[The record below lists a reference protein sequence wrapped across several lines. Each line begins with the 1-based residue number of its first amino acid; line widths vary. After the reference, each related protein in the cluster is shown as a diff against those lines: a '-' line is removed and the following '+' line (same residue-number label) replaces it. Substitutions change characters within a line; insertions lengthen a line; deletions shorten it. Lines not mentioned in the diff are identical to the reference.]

1 MKVEQQQISN
11 MKTPPNPPH
20 VLVLPFPFQG
30 HINPAL
36 QFSRLLNSKGGIR
49 VTLIIYAETTELTQG
64 QLGSLGVHLLSS
76 THEPAAVQQEGGF
89 GFLDRFARTVK
100 KELPRVADEIERETG
115 SGAACLV
122 YDSVAPWALEVAR
135 EMNIPCASFF
145 TQPCAV
151 DAIICGYH
159 EGRIKAPITDKEEKF
174 RVEGMAEV
182 SLAVHDLPSYLRDE
196 DDENAPECLAL
207 LAAQFSNVAGADW
220 VFCNTFT
227 ALEEKIV
234 HWMCNKFRFKAV
246 GPTIPS
252 IYLGKQ
258 LSSDDDTCHEYGL
271 SLFKPQH
278 STTYLKQW
286 LDSQQP
292 KSVVY
297 VSFGSVASLSDKQTE
312 EVAAALEK
320 LDRPFLWVVRKSEQD
335 KIPPGFVEDTSD
347 RGLVVTWCCQ
357 LEVLAHTSTGCFVT
371 HCGWNS
377 TIEALSMGVPMVAVP
392 QFADQ
397 PTNAKFVEDVW
408 GVGVRVMVRKRDG
421 EEKAMARREEI
432 EWGVVEVMEGE
443 RAKGIRKN
451 AEKWKTLAR
460 AAVADGG
467 SSDKN
472 IEEFV
477 DELVNLQL
485 LKRLEL

>member
-1 MKVEQQQISN
+1 
-11 MKTPPNPPH
+11 
-20 VLVLPFPFQG
+20 
-30 HINPAL
+30 
-36 QFSRLLNSKGGIR
+36 
-49 VTLIIYAETTELTQG
+49 
-64 QLGSLGVHLLSS
+64 
-76 THEPAAVQQEGGF
+76 
-89 GFLDRFARTVK
+89 
-100 KELPRVADEIERETG
+100 
-115 SGAACLV
+115 
-122 YDSVAPWALEVAR
+122 
-135 EMNIPCASFF
+135 MNIPCASFF

-151 DAIICGYH
+151 DAILYSYY
-159 EGRIKAPITDKEEKF
+159 EGRIRAPITDKEEKF
-174 RVEGMAEV
+174 RVDGMAEV
-182 SLAVHDLPSYLRDE
+182 SLAVHDLPSYLHDE
-196 DDENAPECLAL
+196 DDEYAPECLAL
-207 LAAQFSNVAGADW
+207 
-220 VFCNTFT
+220 
-227 ALEEKIV
+227 IV

-258 LSSDDDTCHEYGL
+258 LSSDDTCHEYGL
-271 SLFKPQH
+271 SLFKAQH
-278 STTYLKQW
+278 SPTYLKQW

-347 RGLVVTWCCQ
+347 RGL
-357 LEVLAHTSTGCFVT
+357 
-371 HCGWNS
+371 
-377 TIEALSMGVPMVAVP
+377 
-392 QFADQ
+392 
-397 PTNAKFVEDVW
+397 
-408 GVGVRVMVRKRDG
+408 KRDG
-421 EEKAMARREEI
+421 EEKAMARSEEI

-467 SSDKN
+467 SSDRN
-472 IEEFV
+472 IEDFV

>member
-1 MKVEQQQISN
+1 
-11 MKTPPNPPH
+11 
-20 VLVLPFPFQG
+20 
-30 HINPAL
+30 
-36 QFSRLLNSKGGIR
+36 
-49 VTLIIYAETTELTQG
+49 
-64 QLGSLGVHLLSS
+64 
-76 THEPAAVQQEGGF
+76 
-89 GFLDRFARTVK
+89 
-100 KELPRVADEIERETG
+100 
-115 SGAACLV
+115 
-122 YDSVAPWALEVAR
+122 
-135 EMNIPCASFF
+135 MNIPCASFF

-151 DAIICGYH
+151 DAILYSYY
-159 EGRIKAPITDKEEKF
+159 EGRIRAPITDKEEKF
-174 RVEGMAEV
+174 RVDGMAEV
-182 SLAVHDLPSYLRDE
+182 SLAVHDLPSYLHDE
-196 DDENAPECLAL
+196 DDEYAPECLAL
-207 LAAQFSNVAGADW
+207 
-220 VFCNTFT
+220 
-227 ALEEKIV
+227 IV

-258 LSSDDDTCHEYGL
+258 LSSDDTCHEYGL
-271 SLFKPQH
+271 SLFKAQH
-278 STTYLKQW
+278 SPTYLKQW

-312 EVAAALEK
+312 EVAA
-320 LDRPFLWVVRKSEQD
+320 
-335 KIPPGFVEDTSD
+335 
-347 RGLVVTWCCQ
+347 
-357 LEVLAHTSTGCFVT
+357 VLAHASTVCFVT

-408 GVGVRVMVRKRDG
+408 GVGVRVMVQKRDG
-421 EEKAMARREEI
+421 EEKAMARSEEI

-467 SSDKN
+467 SSDRN
-472 IEEFV
+472 IEDFV

>member
-1 MKVEQQQISN
+1 MKVEQQKKQQQSN
-11 MKTPPNPPH
+11 TKMNTPNPPH
-20 VLVLPFPFQG
+20 VLILPFPFQG

-36 QFSRLLNSKGGIR
+36 QFSRLLISKGLR
-49 VTLIIYAETTELTQG
+49 VTLIVYAEITTELTQG
-64 QLGSLGVHLLSS
+64 QLGSLAVHFLS
-76 THEPAAVQQEGGF
+76 THDDEEEEPAVQAGGF
-89 GFLDRFARTVK
+89 GFLDRFAKTVK
-100 KELPRVADEIERETG
+100 KELPRVACEIERETG

-151 DAIICGYH
+151 DAILYSYY
-159 EGRIKAPITDKEEKF
+159 EGRIRAPITDKEEKF
-174 RVEGMAEV
+174 RVDGMAEV
-182 SLAVHDLPSYLRDE
+182 SLAVHDLPSYLHDE
-196 DDENAPECLAL
+196 DDEYAPECLAL

-258 LSSDDDTCHEYGL
+258 LSSDDTCHEYGL
-271 SLFKPQH
+271 SLFKAQH
-278 STTYLKQW
+278 SPTYLKQW

-357 LEVLAHTSTGCFVT
+357 LEVLAHASTVCFVT

-408 GVGVRVMVRKRDG
+408 GVGRDG
-421 EEKAMARREEI
+421 EEKAMARSEEI

-467 SSDKN
+467 SSDRN
-472 IEEFV
+472 IEDFV